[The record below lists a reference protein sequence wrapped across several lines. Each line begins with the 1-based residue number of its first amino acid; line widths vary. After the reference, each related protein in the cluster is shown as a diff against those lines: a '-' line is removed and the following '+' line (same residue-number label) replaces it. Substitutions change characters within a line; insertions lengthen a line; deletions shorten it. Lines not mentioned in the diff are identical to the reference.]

1 MYYRQNDKVI
11 DSVDPTEPT
20 KSVESIKS
28 IEPYR
33 ITNGNKKKSSMVLVI
48 LCSILIGLFIL
59 QITQPKEWVANNN
72 INMIIN
78 YGSKLAIILVL
89 LLILN
94 SQ

>member
-11 DSVDPTEPT
+11 DSVDPVEPV

-33 ITNGNKKKSSMVLVI
+33 MTNGNKKQSSMVLVI
-48 LCSILIGLFIL
+48 LCSILVGLFIL
-59 QITQPKEWVANNN
+59 QVAQPTEWVADKN
-72 INMIIN
+72 INMIMN
-78 YGSKLAIILVL
+78 YGSKFAIILL
-89 LLILN
+89 LFLILN